1 MMENPEQDGEPL
13 PSFIQTISEMLNAG
27 VKPEPHQ
34 EPEPES
40 NQETSES
47 LSGPLQ
53 LEHMESRRRQLRN
66 RQVILQKIQQLRK
79 TPGDDSDRSTNEVTS
94 EDSDEVCELENIQK
108 ELQELLLNKL
118 QLETQMENVTHT
130 ANRGREDKLSIIY
143 KTEPP
148 CGGIY
153 TLPPLPPT
161 QENTIEEMSEETTP
175 AEETPIG
182 RQDELSTLHKTEPP
196 CEEIYTLPP
205 PQLTQENTIEE
216 MSVETTPAE
225 ETPIGPIVPVES
237 LLSMQAFTRCPSCG
251 EAVFTE
257 IRSVVGET
265 IWMLCCVCSMLG
277 CVAGCCLIPFFMEN
291 VKDIHHRCPRCQ
303 AHIHTYQHL

>member
-1 MMENPEQDGEPL
+1 MENPEQDGEPL

-27 VKPEPHQ
+27 VEPEPHQ

-79 TPGDDSDRSTNEVTS
+79 TPGDDSDRSTNEVMTDANVSTSVTS

-130 ANRGREDKLSIIY
+130 ANRGRQDELSTIY

-148 CGGIY
+148 CG
-153 TLPPLPPT
+153 
-161 QENTIEEMSEETTP
+161 
-175 AEETPIG
+175 
-182 RQDELSTLHKTEPP
+182 
-196 CEEIYTLPP
+196 EIYTLPP
-205 PQLTQENTIEE
+205 PQLTEENTIEE

-251 EAVFTE
+251 EAIFTE
-257 IRSVVGET
+257 IHSVVGET

-291 VKDIHHRCPRCQ
+291 LKDIHHRCPRCQ